1 MSTGGIALTD
11 VSKSPTLLEEIERNR
26 AIQGSAYGG
35 PRNLATSRTG
45 SVGPGHSMKLHEYQA
60 KEIFARYGIPVP
72 QGQVASSAAEAR
84 SATEG
89 FGGRA
94 VVKAQVHAG
103 GRGKAGGVK
112 LAHSP
117 GDAEQAAESILSMS
131 LVTNQTGPEGVPVN
145 QVLVEEL
152 ADIAK
157 EMYLAI
163 TVDRVERRP
172 VILVSESGGMDIEE
186 VAETS
191 PELIH
196 TEAIDPVLGLMPFQS
211 RRIARRLGLQGSV
224 AAAAPGIL
232 SSLYQVF
239 VENDCTLVEVNPL
252 IATGDGR
259 LVALDA
265 KISVDDDSLFRR
277 PSIVEL
283 RDPSQEDE
291 LEAQAADL
299 DIAYVNLDGD
309 VGCLVN
315 GAGLAMATLDVT
327 SAAGAAPANFLD
339 VGGGATVDKVASAV
353 GIILSDAKVRRVLV
367 NVFGGILRCD
377 IAAEGIVQAYQTAG
391 SQLPIVVRMLGTNVD
406 DGKRILAESGLPVV
420 FTETLSEA
428 ADAIKQAI

>member
-1 MSTGGIALTD
+1 
-11 VSKSPTLLEEIERNR
+11 
-26 AIQGSAYGG
+26 
-35 PRNLATSRTG
+35 
-45 SVGPGHSMKLHEYQA
+45 MKIHEYQA

-72 QGQVASSAAEAR
+72 QGAVAASAAEAR
-84 SATEG
+84 SAAER

-112 LAHSP
+112 VTLSLD
-117 GDAEQAAESILSMS
+117 DAETTAQAMLSGS
-131 LVTNQTGPEGVPVN
+131 LVTNQTGPEGVPVD

-157 EMYLAI
+157 EMYLAL

-172 VILVSESGGMDIEE
+172 VMLVCSSGGMDIEE
-186 VAETS
+186 VAATDPDS
-191 PELIH
+191 IH
-196 TEAIDPVLGLMPFQS
+196 TEPIDPVLGLMPFQS
-211 RRIARRLGLQGSV
+211 RRIARMLGLEG
-224 AAAAPGIL
+224 AAASAAPAVLG
-232 SSLYQVF
+232 SLYQVF

-252 IATGDGR
+252 IVTGDGG

-265 KISVDDDSLFRR
+265 KISLDDDAMFRR
-277 PSIVEL
+277 PALREL
-283 RDPSQEDE
+283 RDTAQEDE
-291 LEAQAADL
+291 LEARAAAL

-339 VGGGATVDKVASAV
+339 VGGGASVEKVASAV

-367 NVFGGILRCD
+367 NIFGGILRCD
-377 IAAEGIVQAYQTAG
+377 IAAEGIVQAYRNAD
-391 SQLPIVVRMLGTNVD
+391 SSLPVVVRMLGTNVE

-420 FTETLSEA
+420 FTETLTEA
-428 ADAIKQAI
+428 ADAIKRAG

>member
-1 MSTGGIALTD
+1 MTD
-11 VSKSPTLLEEIERNR
+11 RPKSPTLLWAYEVNSAMLVSPYASVSPREFS
-26 AIQGSAYGG
+26 APGSG
-35 PRNLATSRTG
+35 
-45 SVGPGHSMKLHEYQA
+45 MKLHEYQS
-60 KEIFARYGIPVP
+60 KEIFDRYGIPVP
-72 QGQVASSAAEAR
+72 QGRVAASAGEAR
-84 SATEG
+84 TATEG

-94 VVKAQVHAG
+94 VIKAQVHAG
-103 GRGKAGGVK
+103 GRGKAGGVRV
-112 LAHSP
+112 AQSP
-117 GDAEQAAESILSMS
+117 EEAESAAQAMLFSS

-172 VILVSESGGMDIEE
+172 VMLVSASGGMDIEE
-186 VAETS
+186 VAATS

-196 TEAIDPVLGLMPFQS
+196 TEPIDPVLGLMPFQS
-211 RRIARRLGLQGSV
+211 RRIARRLGLEGS
-224 AAAAPGIL
+224 AASAAPAVL
-232 SSLYQVF
+232 NSLYQVF
-239 VENDCTLVEVNPL
+239 VDNDCTLVEVNPL

-259 LVALDA
+259 VVALDA
-265 KISVDDDSLFRR
+265 KINVDDDALFRR
-277 PSIVEL
+277 PTIVEL

-339 VGGGATVDKVASAV
+339 VGGGASVEKVASAV
-353 GIILSDAKVRRVLV
+353 SIILSDAKVRRVLV

-377 IAAEGIVQAYQTAG
+377 IAAEGIVLAYRNTG

-406 DGKRILAESGLPVV
+406 DGKRILAESGLQVV
-420 FTETLSEA
+420 FAETLSEA
-428 ADAIKQAI
+428 ANAIKQAA

>member
-1 MSTGGIALTD
+1 
-11 VSKSPTLLEEIERNR
+11 
-26 AIQGSAYGG
+26 
-35 PRNLATSRTG
+35 
-45 SVGPGHSMKLHEYQA
+45 MKLHEYQA
-60 KEIFARYGIPVP
+60 KEIFSRYGIPVP
-72 QGQVASSAAEAR
+72 QGRVAATAGEAR

-94 VVKAQVHAG
+94 VIKAQVHAG

-112 LAHSP
+112 VAQSP
-117 GDAEQAAESILSMS
+117 SEAEAAAQAMLSAS
-131 LVTNQTGPEGVPVN
+131 LVTNQTRPEGVPVN

-157 EMYLAI
+157 EMYLAL
-163 TVDRVERRP
+163 TVDREERRP
-172 VILVSESGGMDIEE
+172 VMLVSAAGGMDIEE
-186 VAETS
+186 VAATS

-196 TEAIDPVLGLMPFQS
+196 SEPIDPVLGLMPFQS
-211 RRIARRLGLQGSV
+211 RRIARMLELEST
-224 AAAAPGIL
+224 AASAAPGVL
-232 SSLYQVF
+232 SSLFQVF
-239 VENDCTLVEVNPL
+239 VDNDCTLVEVNPL
-252 IATGDGR
+252 IVTGDGR

-265 KISVDDDSLFRR
+265 KISVDDDALFRR
-277 PSIVEL
+277 PAIQEL
-283 RDPSQEDE
+283 RDPTQEDE

-339 VGGGATVDKVASAV
+339 VGGGASVEKVASAV
-353 GIILSDAKVRRVLV
+353 GIILSDLKVRRVLV

-377 IAAEGIVQAYQTAG
+377 IAGEGIVQAYRNTG
-391 SQLPIVVRMLGTNVD
+391 SQLPLVVRMLGTNVD

-420 FTETLSEA
+420 FAETLSET
-428 ADAIKQAI
+428 ADAIGRAG

>member
-1 MSTGGIALTD
+1 
-11 VSKSPTLLEEIERNR
+11 
-26 AIQGSAYGG
+26 
-35 PRNLATSRTG
+35 
-45 SVGPGHSMKLHEYQA
+45 MKLHEYQA

-72 QGQVASSAAEAR
+72 QGRVAATAREAR
-84 SATEG
+84 SATEE

-112 LAHSP
+112 VAQTP
-117 GDAEQAAESILSMS
+117 GEAESAAQAMLSAS

-157 EMYLAI
+157 EMYLAL

-172 VILVSESGGMDIEE
+172 VLLVSASGGMDIEE
-186 VAETS
+186 VAATS

-196 TEAIDPVLGLMPFQS
+196 TEPVDPVLGLMPFQS
-211 RRIARRLGLQGSV
+211 RRIARRLGLEGS
-224 AAAAPGIL
+224 AASAAPAVL
-232 SSLYQVF
+232 NSLYQVF
-239 VENDCTLVEVNPL
+239 MDNDCTLVEVNPL
-252 IATGDGR
+252 IETGDGR

-265 KISVDDDSLFRR
+265 KITVDDDALFRR
-277 PSIVEL
+277 PAIIEL

-315 GAGLAMATLDVT
+315 GAGLARATLDVT

-339 VGGGATVDKVASAV
+339 VGGGASVEKVASAV
-353 GIILSDAKVRRVLV
+353 SIILSDAKVRRVLV

-377 IAAEGIVQAYQTAG
+377 IAAEGIVLAYRNTG
-391 SQLPIVVRMLGTNVD
+391 SQLPLVVRMLGTNVD

-420 FTETLSEA
+420 FAETLSEA
-428 ADAIKQAI
+428 AEAIKQTA